1 MFGLVINQIRE
12 EFGKENPSPR
22 GIYIT
27 LYETIRALIE
37 DKSLPGQAL
46 LPPTR
51 LLADSLG
58 LSRSTV
64 VKAYNLLAENQLI
77 VPRQGSG
84 FKVRIQP
91 ELPVPKPQAN
101 FGYPEIS
108 ESGKSF
114 LQNSHILTS
123 SHEEGLAFT
132 PGLPPV
138 DIFPIHQWQKL
149 TNLYWR
155 TIRSADLNYSVSSGI
170 GSLKKSIADYL
181 LLSRRIHCDPEQVI
195 VVSGS
200 LQSLFLLGTVLID
213 NGDTVVLENPTFPNV
228 ISIFKSLQA
237 RIEPIGLD
245 AEGIQVSEMHERQ
258 MDKPKLVHVTPS
270 NQYPLGG
277 KMSKKRRLELLEWA
291 SARKAYILEND
302 YEHEINNRKD
312 AEEALFSLD
321 REGRTIYL
329 STFNRILHPS
339 IRLGYMVVPHHLLP
353 AVKALQ
359 NHSHRF
365 VPQSIQ
371 VVMTEFINQGL
382 MYKHIRLAIEEA
394 ADRKQAFEQQFN
406 RMAVPGL
413 ELQPLL
419 TPSFHILARLP
430 DEADDQLLCQRL
442 EKKGVFTH
450 PLSKCYLENPG
461 QKGLILGY
469 SAVNKVFMSQF
480 IVRMAKVLGG
490 RTDVGL

>member
-12 EFGKENPSPR
+12 EFLKEKPNPR
-22 GIYIT
+22 GIYFS
-27 LYETIRALIE
+27 LYESVRKLIE
-37 DKSLPGQAL
+37 GKSLPGQTL

-51 LLADSLG
+51 HLAESLN

-84 FKVRIQP
+84 FKVKTQS
-91 ELPVPKPQAN
+91 ENPVPQVVGQ
-101 FGYPEIS
+101 FQYPEIS
-108 ESGKSF
+108 ESGKAF
-114 LQNSHILTS
+114 LQNSQSLTS

-181 LLSRRIHCDPEQVI
+181 LLSRRIHCTPEQVI

-213 NGDTVVLENPTFPNV
+213 RGDSVYVENPTFPNV

-237 RIEPIGLD
+237 RIEPVGLD
-245 AEGIQVSEMHERQ
+245 EEGILVEQ
-258 MDKPKLVHVTPS
+258 MEGEKKEKVKLVHVTPS

-277 KMSKKRRLELLEWA
+277 KMSRNRRMELIRWA
-291 SARKAYILEND
+291 SENQSYIIEND

-312 AEEALFSLD
+312 PEEAIFSLD
-321 REGRTIYL
+321 TECRTIYL

-359 NHSHRF
+359 SHSHRF

-394 ADRKQAFEQQFN
+394 SDRKQAFEQQFCKL
-406 RMAVPGL
+406 MPEKVTLAPM
-413 ELQPLL
+413 Q
-419 TPSFHILARLP
+419 TPSFHLVAYLP
-430 DEADDQLLCQRL
+430 DEADDQQICARL
-442 EKKGVFTH
+442 EKKSVFTH
-450 PLSKCYLENPG
+450 PLSKCYLGSPAR
-461 QKGLILGY
+461 KGLILGY
-469 SAVNKVFMSQF
+469 SSVNKAFMTQ
-480 IVRMAKVLGG
+480 VLARMAKYLSGMLEGG
-490 RTDVGL
+490 K